1 MTIAK
6 QPTLPRARSRKLAT
20 VLAGAAALALLL
32 GGGYW
37 FYSDRQQRM
46 ALQDRNGVYSGQV
59 CYGPSRDDPARCY
72 PAQATVTYG
81 RISGRWP
88 ARGAG
93 VSMNL
98 AGTISNAGD
107 VKITILAE
115 RADGERVAAI
125 NLNGTL
131 RDGRLDAAGCFLTDR
146 AVTIAWQRN

>member
-1 MTIAK
+1 MTIAEHSTV
-6 QPTLPRARSRKLAT
+6 PGARKRKLAVIVAT
-20 VLAGAAALALLL
+20 AAALALLL
-32 GGGYW
+32 VGGYR

-72 PAQATVTYG
+72 QAQATVSYG
-81 RISGRWP
+81 RISGHWP
-88 ARGAG
+88 AREAG

-98 AGTISNAGD
+98 AGTVSDVGD

-125 NLNGTL
+125 NLKGTL
-131 RDGRLDAAGCFLTDR
+131 RDGRLDAAGRFLTDR
-146 AVTIAWQRN
+146 TVTIAWQRN